1 MTDDDIKHLLGRSKR
16 IAVIGLS
23 SDPGR
28 PSHGVARSL
37 QGFGY
42 EIVPV
47 NPKESE
53 VLGETSYPD
62 LASVPGDIGL
72 VDVFRA
78 PEHVPAI
85 VDACIER
92 GVPAL
97 WLQEGVVHEDAA
109 QRARDAG
116 SEVVM
121 DRCIYKDHRR
131 LM

>member
-1 MTDDDIKHLLGRSKR
+1 MTDDEIKRLLERSKR

-47 NPKESE
+47 NPREAE
-53 VLGETSYPD
+53 VLGQKSYPD
-62 LASVPGDIGL
+62 LASVPGDIDL

-78 PEHVPAI
+78 PQHVPAI

-116 SEVVM
+116 IEVVM
-121 DRCIYKDHRR
+121 DRCVYKEYRR

>member
-1 MTDDDIKHLLGRSKR
+1 MTDDDIKHLLERTQR

-42 EIVPV
+42 KIVPV
-47 NPKESE
+47 NPKETE
-53 VLGETSYPD
+53 ILGETSYPD
-62 LASVPGDIGL
+62 LASVPGDIDL

-92 GVPAL
+92 GVPAI

-109 QRARDAG
+109 RRARDAG
-116 SEVVM
+116 IEVIM
-121 DRCIYKDHRR
+121 DRCIYKEYRR

>member
-1 MTDDDIKHLLGRSKR
+1 MTDDDIKRLLERTKR

-47 NPKESE
+47 NPRETE
-53 VLGETSYPD
+53 VLGEKSYPD
-62 LASVPGDIGL
+62 LASVPGDIDL

-78 PEHVPAI
+78 PEHVPGI

-116 SEVVM
+116 IEVVM
-121 DRCIYKDHRR
+121 DRCVYKEYRR